1 MNSTA
6 EIILQ
11 QGKYRINHTLNRGEF
26 GITYQATHVQLG
38 QAVAI
43 KTLRPSLRHHP
54 DFAQYYHHF
63 RNVIHRLSQ
72 CQHPNLVRVLDVF
85 EEKGLPF
92 VVMNYIEGCSLA
104 DSIQSRAPLSIDQ
117 ALHYVRQ
124 MAAVLKVIHSQGL
137 LHCHIQPQ
145 TILQRSGSN
154 GVTLVDFGI
163 NSSFIEP
170 TTQPYRGNRNL
181 PGGFTALEQYLPHE
195 TLTPATDI
203 YGLAATLYYLLTGQ
217 PPLEAPLLSSQGTAQ
232 WFSQVQP
239 TLKRLHPD
247 LSPSVEHMIL
257 AGLEVQQSNRPQTI
271 DHWLAFM
278 PEFNSHP
285 ASVESYD
292 VGREDAIS
300 TDSNTHTVPD
310 PVPISRSRFLMSL
323 LWLRRCTPIIFVAT
337 ALVFGWLGFSVTR
350 RYTQMV
356 FHDVHQKFGS
366 GNKAADWSEAGFSDY
381 DPSKPMFEDPDVK
394 TKEIEAEV
402 ESDEWGQE
410 WDSDTD
416 FDESDSIYSDRYNST
431 LEWDEAENYNDQSD
445 YSDSGRY
452 DDDYTQP
459 DYSDQQP
466 EWEQDYGWESEEAD
480 NNLNNTDQWGTAEA
494 NTWENESNSQ
504 LETTQNTSSYDYRY
518 QYDYNSEVNPNQN
531 NSEYSG
537 YTTDISPSNGYSSE
551 SEALSEEIP
560 PTSDWQNPQPY
571 SSQDYNSQT
580 DWDSIPPRSYN
591 PYNSPDTYSD
601 WTAEPT
607 TVPGSSRQRRPASE
621 QYNQYNSE
629 QYNQYDTDPAV
640 ELSIP
645 ESSQSFSEYETDS
658 TVSQSNVGLEE
669 IPIPTPVRSD
679 RY

>member
-11 QGKYRINHTLNRGEF
+11 QGKYRINHTLDRGEF
-26 GITYQATHVQLG
+26 GITYRATHVQLG

-72 CQHPNLVRVLDVF
+72 CQHPHLVRVLDVF

-104 DSIQSRAPLSIDQ
+104 HQNQSRAPLAVDQ
-117 ALHYVRQ
+117 ALHYVSQ

-145 TILQRSGSN
+145 AILQRSGSN
-154 GVTLVDFGI
+154 GVILVDFGI

-203 YGLAATLYYLLTGQ
+203 YGIAATLYYLLTGI

-247 LSPSVEHMIL
+247 LSPSVEHLIL

-271 DHWLAFM
+271 DRWLAFM
-278 PEFNSHP
+278 PDFNSHP
-285 ASVESYD
+285 TSVESYD
-292 VGREDAIS
+292 VSREDAIS
-300 TDSNTHTVPD
+300 TDSNTETVPD
-310 PVPISRSRFLMSL
+310 ALPISRSRFLMQF
-323 LWLRRCTPIIFVAT
+323 LWLRRCTPVIFVIT
-337 ALVFGWLGFSVTR
+337 ALLFGWLGFSVTR

-366 GNKAADWSEAGFSDY
+366 GNKGADWSDAGFSDY

-394 TKEIEAEV
+394 TREIEPDV
-402 ESDEWGQE
+402 ESDEWDNE

-416 FDESDSIYSDRYNST
+416 FDESDSAYPADGYNSAS
-431 LEWDEAENYNDQSD
+431 EWDEAENYNDRSD
-445 YSDSGRY
+445 YSGPGRY
-452 DDDYTQP
+452 DDYNSQP
-459 DYSDQQP
+459 DYSDRP
-466 EWEQDYGWESEEAD
+466 TELEQDYGWESEEAYD
-480 NNLNNTDQWGTAEA
+480 NTYERNNNTDEWGTAEA
-494 NTWENESNSQ
+494 NTWESESNSQ
-504 LETTQNTSSYDYRY
+504 LDNSQNTSSYDYRY
-518 QYDYNSEVNPNQN
+518 QYDYNREVNPNQN

-537 YTTDISPSNGYSSE
+537 YTSDRPPSNGYSSE
-551 SEALSEEIP
+551 SRSRSEDNP
-560 PTSDWQNPQPY
+560 STPDWQPSQPY
-571 SSQDYNSQT
+571 SSQDYSSQT

-601 WTAEPT
+601 WTADPSV
-607 TVPGSSRQRRPASE
+607 VPESSRQRIPASG
-621 QYNQYNSE
+621 

-645 ESSQSFSEYETDS
+645 ESSQSFSEYENDS
-658 TVSQSNVGLEE
+658 TVSQSNLGLEE

-679 RY
+679 NY